1 MARDVITKD
10 GEEIVVREDTAKA
23 YRFIRWGII
32 TAAMCLVLMAVL
44 FIVLLFWTWAS
55 N

>member
-23 YRFIRWGII
+23 YRFVTWGTK
-32 TAAMCLVLMAVL
+32 TAAVCLALMVVL
-44 FIVLLFWTWAS
+44 FIALLFWKWVS
-55 N
+55 